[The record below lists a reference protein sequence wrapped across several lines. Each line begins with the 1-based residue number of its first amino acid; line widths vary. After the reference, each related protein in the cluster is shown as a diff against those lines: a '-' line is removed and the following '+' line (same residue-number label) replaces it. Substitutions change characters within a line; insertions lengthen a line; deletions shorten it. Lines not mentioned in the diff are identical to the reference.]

1 MDRCQHCQYYDRN
14 PSGGAG
20 GKSPSA
26 GLCRRHSP
34 SLSPINPKTYLIE
47 GVWPTVRDED
57 WCGEFKLAA
66 RRADAPRADALIGT
80 LASLPTGAAA
90 SASSLPRF
98 GALPANPASI
108 GSSLGDD

>member
-1 MDRCQHCQYYDRN
+1 MDRCQHCQYYERN
-14 PSGGAG
+14 PSGGGG

-34 SLSPINPKTYLIE
+34 ALSPINPKTYLIE

-66 RRADAPRADALIGT
+66 RRSDAPRADALIGT
-80 LASLPTGAAA
+80 LASVPTGTSA
-90 SASSLPRF
+90 STSSLPRF

-108 GSSLGDD
+108 GSALGDD